1 MNPAAHGERSILVLG
16 KAVVILDTLAESSP
30 ATLTL
35 LTSTVGLNKSTVYRL
50 LRTMVDLGLVEHLPS
65 GGYRLGLRMLRY
77 GEALR
82 DGLELRR
89 ESLPYM
95 AELANETGLA
105 TFLCIRRGDEAFC
118 IERIAGK
125 HVQLLVLQ
133 VGTSLPLHKGAA
145 SLVLLAHQ
153 PSDWVEEYL
162 RRSTVLQPER
172 LRLALAEVRND
183 GYAVSN
189 QDVVPGIAALG
200 APVRDHSGEVVAA
213 VSVSGVVQMFE
224 HRWDEIGAAVCACA
238 ERCSHSLG
246 YWAAPVRSAL
256 GGSAP

>member
-125 HVQLLVLQ
+125 HVQLLVL
-133 VGTSLPLHKGAA
+133 VGICGRYG
-145 SLVLLAHQ
+145 V
-153 PSDWVEEYL
+153 
-162 RRSTVLQPER
+162 RSVAFPGTHTNLSMVPPR
-172 LRLALAEVRND
+172 LRN
-183 GYAVSN
+183 
-189 QDVVPGIAALG
+189 AAAK
-200 APVRDHSGEVVAA
+200 AP
-213 VSVSGVVQMFE
+213 
-224 HRWDEIGAAVCACA
+224 
-238 ERCSHSLG
+238 
-246 YWAAPVRSAL
+246 PVIQPTEKSRATTVT
-256 GGSAP
+256 